1 MEARHIARET
11 ATLSRLRKK
20 RKSRVRGTSSAPE
33 VAIEYKTTAASRS
46 CNLSTGLVSPIRTPC
61 PGVPPESVCA
71 PIFGLPLSRLLEA
84 LRHARLTYLSRAW
97 TEMA

>member
-33 VAIEYKTTAASRS
+33 VAIE
-46 CNLSTGLVSPIRTPC
+46 
-61 PGVPPESVCA
+61 
-71 PIFGLPLSRLLEA
+71 
-84 LRHARLTYLSRAW
+84 
-97 TEMA
+97 